1 MGKTKI
7 NEEKLKQYL
16 QEEKILEFGSAK
28 ECMEYFN
35 TYDYQNFQAVEEMK
49 EYQGEYGFGIGEKWY
64 HIDFDEAL
72 DVREELEKE
81 QGVIPAFREKTEE
94 CFHELG
100 GYRASEIEDLIR
112 KDVLGRLEEAG
123 LSEEITLVDLVIS
136 GSRCRGYERED
147 SDLDVVLEFSSDTW
161 REDSLFDLLHEEEF
175 SIDGIPVDINP
186 IMEGK
191 SGILEAYLP
200 GVEEYLIEQEQKEN
214 AALLRK
220 AEELNGR
227 FGCFAWIGKDA
238 VSLPAE
244 YNDSLSDHEQRRLCE
259 VLLKEQKKPR
269 LEEKIKSAAKACE
282 TVSNKDNKEQ
292 RINRSFSESRI

>member
-16 QEEKILEFGSAK
+16 QEEKILEFDSAK

-35 TYDYQNFQAVEEMK
+35 VYDYQNFQTVEEMK

-64 HIDFDEAL
+64 HIDFEEAL
-72 DVREELEKE
+72 DVREELGKE
-81 QGVIPAFREKTEE
+81 QIQGVIPAFREKTEE

-112 KDVLGRLEEAG
+112 EEVLGRLEEAG

-136 GSRCRGYERED
+136 GSRCRGYEKED

-161 REDSLFDLLHEEEF
+161 REDSVFDLLHEEEF
-175 SIDGIPVDINP
+175 SIDGVSVDINP
-186 IMEGK
+186 ITEGK
-191 SGILEAYLP
+191 SGTLEAYLP
-200 GVEEYLIEQEQKEN
+200 GVEEYLAEQEQKEN

-220 AEELNGR
+220 AEELNGS
-227 FGCFAWIGKDA
+227 FGCFAWFGKDM

-244 YNDSLSDHEQRRLCE
+244 FDDYLSDHEQRRLCE
-259 VLLKEQKKPR
+259 VLLKGQKKPR
-269 LEEKIKSAAKACE
+269 LDEKIKSAAKLCE
-282 TVSNKDNKEQ
+282 TMSNKEQ
-292 RINRSFSESRI
+292 RINRSYSESRI